1 MFFNYHKFYSGHRQ
15 EAESVGGTAPDTVK
29 IFKMCSESTLELLA
43 EIGCCCPVPHRLGT
57 YSLALTSAPFIC
69 LSLPSAGIVGMSY

>member
-15 EAESVGGTAPDTVK
+15 EAESVGHCEVPDTVK
-29 IFKMCSESTLELLA
+29 IFEMLSESTLELLV

-57 YSLALTSAPFIC
+57 YSLALTSGPFIC
-69 LSLPSAGIVGMSY
+69 LSLPVLGF